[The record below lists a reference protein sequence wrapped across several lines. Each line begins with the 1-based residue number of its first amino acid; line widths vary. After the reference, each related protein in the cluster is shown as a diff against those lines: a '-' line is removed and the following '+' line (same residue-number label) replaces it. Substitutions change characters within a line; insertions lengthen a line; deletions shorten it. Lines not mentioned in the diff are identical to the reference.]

1 MPDIIQ
7 LLPDSVANQIAA
19 GEVVQRPAS
28 VLKELVENSIDA
40 GSTKIQVVVK
50 DAGKTLLQVI
60 DNGCGMSE
68 TDARMCFERHAT
80 SKIRKAHDLFDIRT
94 MGFRGEAMAAIA
106 AIATVELKTKKQD
119 AELGTYLHISG
130 STFEEQKPVNCQNGT
145 NTSVKNLFF
154 NVPARRKFLKSNS
167 TELKHLMEEFQHVAL
182 GFPEIEMQLIHNDV
196 EIYNLPASKIYN
208 RIINVLGR
216 SASQNLVPIQSET
229 SIAKIIGYVGK
240 PEHARKSPGEQFF
253 FVNNRYMRHPYF
265 YKAVLS
271 AYENIIPQGMLPS
284 FFIYFDVNPNSIDIN
299 VHPTKTE
306 IKFENERD
314 LWAIVKATVKEG
326 LGKHSLVP
334 SIDFN
339 QEQAFDI
346 PNLRKGEQVEPPQIK
361 INPNYNPFD
370 SQHHSK
376 TSNHNHSGGNA
387 SAQKPPLDWQALYNG
402 FEAEPKEHY
411 PPENE
416 IPLAPL
422 QQTLAPT
429 HPSESGRYF
438 QLKGR
443 YILTAVKSGLM
454 VIDQKRAHE
463 RILFDEYIYKMG
475 TQAGLGQKLLYP
487 QKVELDTLDAEL
499 FRTVFS
505 EVNRLGFEVEAF
517 GANTFVINSIPAEFP
532 DSDVGEWVTQIID
545 NLKEN
550 QKDFKEAL
558 RENMVRSLA
567 KFLSIPY
574 GKILSQEEMAHIND
588 KLFVSPMPNLTPDGK
603 NIVTII
609 GMDEIEK
616 KLK

>member
-80 SKIRKAHDLFDIRT
+80 SKIRKANDLFDIRT
-94 MGFRGEAMAAIA
+94 MGFRGEAMAAIS
-106 AIATVELKTKKQD
+106 AIATVELKTKKHD

-130 STFEEQKPVNCQNGT
+130 SNFEEQKPVNCQNGT
-145 NTSVKNLFF
+145 NISVKNLFF

-182 GFPEIEMQLIHNDV
+182 GFPEIDMQLIHNDV

-229 SIAKIIGYVGK
+229 SIAKIKGYVGK

-253 FVNNRYMRHPYF
+253 FVNNRYMKHPYF

-271 AYENIIPQGMLPS
+271 AYENVIPQGMLPS

-299 VHPTKTE
+299 IHPTKTE
-306 IKFENERD
+306 IKFENERE
-314 LWAIVKATVKEG
+314 LWAIVQATIKEG

-346 PNLRKGEQVEPPQIK
+346 PNLRKGEPVEPPQIK

-370 SQHHSK
+370 SQSHSK
-376 TSNHNHSGGNA
+376 TPNLNQSGGNA
-387 SAQKPPLDWQALYNG
+387 PTQKPPLDWQALYNG
-402 FEAEPKEHY
+402 FDAEPKEQFHTK
-411 PPENE
+411 NQ
-416 IPLAPL
+416 IPQSPV
-422 QQTLAPT
+422 QQTFTSNQPGE
-429 HPSESGRYF
+429 PRRYF

-487 QKVELDTLDAEL
+487 QKVELDTMDAEL
-499 FRTVFS
+499 FRSVIS
-505 EVNRLGFEVEAF
+505 EVNRLGFEVEDF
-517 GANTFVINSIPAEFP
+517 SANTFVVNSIPAEFP
-532 DSDVGEWVTQIID
+532 DSDVGEWVNQIID